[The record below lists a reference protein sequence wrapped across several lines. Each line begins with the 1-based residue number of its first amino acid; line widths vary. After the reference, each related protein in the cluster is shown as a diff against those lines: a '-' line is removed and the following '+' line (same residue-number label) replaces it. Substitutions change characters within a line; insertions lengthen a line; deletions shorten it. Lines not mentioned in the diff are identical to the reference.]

1 MARFYVV
8 GGANVDVKCH
18 ISGAA
23 ILATSNPGR
32 VESSV
37 GGVGR
42 NIAENLALLGVRPK
56 LVTAL
61 GRDAH
66 AELIRASCAAFELD
80 ALTTPDA
87 TGTYTAILDAVGELV
102 IAVADM
108 QGIARAGFDEHLV
121 KPASVAALQ
130 ELAKHPKWENRGS
143 I

>member
-32 VESSV
+32 VETSV

-42 NIAENLALLGVRPK
+42 NIAENLALLGVQPK

-66 AELIRASCAAFELD
+66 AELIRASCAAPTRRF
-80 ALTTPDA
+80 
-87 TGTYTAILDAVGELV
+87 
-102 IAVADM
+102 
-108 QGIARAGFDEHLV
+108 
-121 KPASVAALQ
+121 
-130 ELAKHPKWENRGS
+130 
-143 I
+143 